1 LRLLH
6 ETNSTVSEAGH
17 VFYSN
22 VDAPSQFPNEPYNE
36 DMVNRVNAVLLTSLT
51 TMDMLEY
58 SSIDS
63 WGHAKIPRI
72 DSLGQEAV
80 KNGTDTPWY
89 NVEKQV
95 NQTYASLTGLDV
107 LHLPE
112 GAGSNFTVPYEYMYF
127 HCNLRPSTNYSLGLR
142 EQMNYMIGLNNDT
155 RLQSGGIFTAETNV
169 SSWTTILERGF
180 FIYGIGNGTTA
191 EKLLYGSKIFDGSM
205 FLFECSMNSVLLE
218 ANMVCESDTCEAKRL
233 RRLRTP
239 RAERNATHLPYDVVH
254 NSYTFKYF
262 ITDLA
267 EIGGKTSNV
276 KTNPV
281 DDYIY
286 GVTPWGEIAVGFKP
300 IHNWTE
306 YETAPER
313 SVDMSKRLTKFLN
326 TYWDAS
332 RWPVAITRN
341 DPFGTRSLNETTGE
355 PPENLTMNKTE
366 AIITRQVLIYRAN
379 VPWVIS
385 LVVCSSV
392 LLIMGIVS
400 FFLSLTITAPD
411 IFDYVSSFT
420 RDNPYIN
427 APAGGSGLDGA
438 ERARLLRKLRVQ
450 LGDVQPGAD
459 EGYISMRSVEGK
471 EDAELARVHRE
482 RMYR

>member
-1 LRLLH
+1 MFH
-6 ETNSTVSEAGH
+6 ETNTTVSQASH
-17 VFYSN
+17 VFYPN
-22 VDAPSQFPNEPYNE
+22 VDAPSAFPLEPYNE

-51 TMDMLEY
+51 TIDMLEY
-58 SSIDS
+58 SSVDT

-72 DSLGQEAV
+72 DSLEQEAA

-89 NVEKQV
+89 EAEKQV

-107 LHLPE
+107 MNLPE
-112 GAGSNFTVPYEYMYF
+112 GAGVNFTVPYEYMYF
-127 HCNLRPSTNYSLGLR
+127 DCSLRPSTNDSVSMKEQFDYLTSLD
-142 EQMNYMIGLNNDT
+142 NNT
-155 RLQSGGIFTAETNV
+155 QLQSGGIFPYNPNAT
-169 SSWTTILERGF
+169 SWTTIMERQF
-180 FIYGIGNGTTA
+180 FIYGISNGVTV
-191 EKLLYGSKIFDGSM
+191 EKLLYGSQFLSGSL
-205 FLFECSMNSVLLE
+205 FLFECSMNSVMLE

-239 RAERNATHLPYDVVH
+239 RAERNATYLPYDVVH
-254 NSYTFKYF
+254 DGYTFKYF

-267 EIGGKTSNV
+267 EIGGKTSNFR
-276 KTNPV
+276 TNPI

-286 GVTPWGEIAVGFKP
+286 GVTPWGEDATGLAP
-300 IHNWTE
+300 IHNWTL
-306 YETAPER
+306 YENEPQKSA
-313 SVDMSKRLTKFLN
+313 DMSRRLTKLLN

-332 RWPVAITRN
+332 RWPVAVTRN
-341 DPFGTRSLNETTGE
+341 DPFGLRSLNATTGE

-366 AIITRQVLIYRAN
+366 AVVIRQVRIYKAD
-379 VPWVIS
+379 VPWIIS
-385 LVVCSSV
+385 LVVCSFI
-392 LLIMGIVS
+392 LLILGIVS
-400 FFLSLTITAPD
+400 FFLSLSLTAPD

-450 LGDVQPGAD
+450 FGDVQPGEE
-459 EGYISMRSVEGK
+459 EGYISLRTFEGR
-471 EDAELARVHRE
+471 EDADRGRVHRK